1 MFDCLHDMGD
11 PVGAARRIRES
22 LADDGTLLLV
32 EPAAGERL
40 EDNLN
45 PVGRLYYG
53 LSTVICTPS
62 SLAQEVGLGL
72 GAQAGP
78 QRLEE
83 VLHEAGFSH
92 VRVATQTP
100 FNLIIEARAI
110 GAGTERGELLLAA
123 LAVVARPASPGCAPT
138 GSGHPGAAGR
148 EAAAARSARPA
159 VAAPRARPS
168 RAEHDGLGDR
178 VADGQRPGPSNRSR
192 AVGHAGRATAA
203 SAQAEAYQARHMP
216 L

>member
-1 MFDCLHDMGD
+1 MVDVGCGLGASTIILAKAFEHSSFVGYDIHGPSIDAARAAALEAGVERRTRFEVASAQDFPGTGYDLACLFDCLHDMGD

-45 PVGRLYYG
+45 PVSRLYYG

-62 SLAQEVGLGL
+62 SRAQEVGLGL

-78 QRLEE
+78 KRLEE

-100 FNLIIEARAI
+100 FNLIIEARA
-110 GAGTERGELLLAA
+110 
-123 LAVVARPASPGCAPT
+123 
-138 GSGHPGAAGR
+138 
-148 EAAAARSARPA
+148 
-159 VAAPRARPS
+159 
-168 RAEHDGLGDR
+168 
-178 VADGQRPGPSNRSR
+178 
-192 AVGHAGRATAA
+192 
-203 SAQAEAYQARHMP
+203 
-216 L
+216 

>member
-1 MFDCLHDMGD
+1 VDRRTRFEVASAQDFPGTGYDLVTMFDCLHDMGD

-22 LADDGTLLLV
+22 LAEDGTLLLV

-45 PVGRLYYG
+45 PVSRLYYG

-72 GAQAGP
+72 GAQAGSK
-78 QRLEE
+78 RLED

-100 FNLIIEARAI
+100 FNLIIEARA
-110 GAGTERGELLLAA
+110 
-123 LAVVARPASPGCAPT
+123 
-138 GSGHPGAAGR
+138 
-148 EAAAARSARPA
+148 
-159 VAAPRARPS
+159 
-168 RAEHDGLGDR
+168 
-178 VADGQRPGPSNRSR
+178 
-192 AVGHAGRATAA
+192 
-203 SAQAEAYQARHMP
+203 
-216 L
+216 